1 MPFLLLGFAALVI
14 LVLVSRAFSRMKTA
28 EAARWSRILMGLA
41 AAILGGLLTLRG
53 LAILGAPLATFG
65 IGLMAVGAGF
75 RPKPS
80 RENPSSSPGSQ
91 SISREEALDI
101 LGLDA
106 KPTNEEIR
114 AAYRNRIVASHPD
127 TGGDTA
133 SATRLA
139 AARDLLLADLAAR
152 SRG

>member
-28 EAARWSRILMGLA
+28 EAARWSRILLGLA
-41 AAILGGLLTLRG
+41 AAISGGLLTLRG

-80 RENPSSSPGSQ
+80 TSSKASPPASQ
-91 SISREEALDI
+91 TISRAEALDI
-101 LGLDA
+101 LGLEGA
-106 KPTNEEIR
+106 PTKEEVR
-114 AAYRNRIVASHPD
+114 AAYRTLMKRVHPD
-127 TGGDTA
+127 SGGTDGL
-133 SATRLA
+133 SRRLTE
-139 AARDLLLADLAAR
+139 ARDVLLKD
-152 SRG
+152 

>member
-80 RENPSSSPGSQ
+80 RENPSSSPASQ

-114 AAYRNRIVASHPD
+114 AAYRKLMKRVHPD
-127 TGGDTA
+127 SGGTDGL
-133 SATRLA
+133 SRRLTE
-139 AARDLLLADLAAR
+139 ARDVLLND
-152 SRG
+152 

>member
-1 MPFLLLGFAALVI
+1 
-14 LVLVSRAFSRMKTA
+14 
-28 EAARWSRILMGLA
+28 
-41 AAILGGLLTLRG
+41 
-53 LAILGAPLATFG
+53 
-65 IGLMAVGAGF
+65 MAVGAGF

-114 AAYRNRIVASHPD
+114 AAYRKLMKRVHPD
-127 TGGDTA
+127 SGGTDGL
-133 SATRLA
+133 SRRLTE
-139 AARDLLLADLAAR
+139 ARDVLLND
-152 SRG
+152 